1 MPARPPSHP
10 RRVRLL
16 VARTVHSG
24 QQRVPDRKIDYL
36 RDCRIDCL
44 KDCRIDCL
52 RDCRIDYL
60 RDYLKEA
67 LKQA

>member
-44 KDCRIDCL
+44 
-52 RDCRIDYL
+52 IDYL
-60 RDYLKEA
+60 KDCLKEG